1 MYASKTL
8 LLIGLLLGCAGI
20 AGAYDE
26 WAEGEIIERNVQLP
40 SYFVAGYGGSLN
52 DPVRYT
58 FVDHSHTGN
67 TYIENIINTSNIPN
81 VNLEFVFTHFEWD
94 GSTYQAV
101 SEDYFT
107 QSVRCSYTTHDYTFP
122 DGLTG
127 DYGKKVIYNSPYMD
141 TTTSTMVEKY
151 FIELYNE
158 GYLNDQLIYNE
169 FSDHPDV
176 FKIEFNTTSNDQGM
190 EFGGTAY
197 LDVDSGLIATFD
209 SVDYGFALAGRG
221 SDAGSGSIY
230 EGINIY
236 GAGDSEGDASG
247 MGSVFNVMFWLLI
260 PFIFILS
267 VAKFIGRI
275 L

>member
-26 WAEGEIIERNVQLP
+26 WAEGEIIERSVQLP

-52 DPVRYT
+52 DPIRYT

-81 VNLEFVFTHFEWD
+81 VDLEFVFTHFKWTGTSYE
-94 GSTYQAV
+94 SV

-107 QSVRCSYTTHDYTFP
+107 QSVRCSYTVHDYTFP

-141 TTTSTMVEKY
+141 MTTSTMVEKY

-176 FKIEFNTTSNDQGM
+176 FEIEFNTTSNDQGM
-190 EFGGTAY
+190 EFGGVAY
-197 LDVDSGLIATFD
+197 LDIDSGLIATFD
-209 SVDYGFALAGRG
+209 SADYGFALGGRG

-230 EGINIY
+230 KGINIY
-236 GAGDSEGDASG
+236 GAGEGDASG
-247 MGSVFNVMFWLLI
+247 MGNVFNVMFWLLI